1 MSLAWRQELVA
12 HRLAVHDL
20 TNPINLSRSKEPQ
33 RIQAKQLG
41 IGNPK
46 NVASLQP
53 QQAGS
58 AAAAIAAGLA
68 AGEPYRGRRVEPGL

>member
-1 MSLAWRQELVA
+1 MLRIVSPS
-12 HRLAVHDL
+12 
-20 TNPINLSRSKEPQ
+20 TTSPTPINLSRSKEPQ

-53 QQAGS
+53 QAGS